1 MKSFLH
7 KGFVVLLAGMIT
19 AATSCMY
26 DGAMPHMA
34 ATRYG
39 GTTMLRPETDTV
51 SYWDGDGMT
60 GSPSVR
66 INLSE
71 QRAYFYKGGKLA
83 GVSAISSG
91 REGLNTVT
99 GHFHIIEKDKHHMS
113 SLYGDY
119 VDAHGNVIQK
129 EIDSS
134 KDPKPPGARFDGA
147 RMPNFMR
154 ITGATGM
161 HEGYLPGYAASH
173 GCIRMP
179 GAMAARF
186 YNSVSVGTPVTIEE

>member
-1 MKSFLH
+1 MKTVFL
-7 KGFVVLLAGMIT
+7 KGFAVLLAGLIT
-19 AATSCMY
+19 VATGCVY
-26 DGAMPHMA
+26 EVPMPRGTP
-34 ATRYG
+34 TRYL
-39 GTTMLRPETDTV
+39 GTTMPRPQTDTV

-66 INLSE
+66 ISLGE
-71 QRAYFYKGGKLA
+71 QCAYFYKGGKLA

-99 GHFHIIEKDKHHMS
+99 GHFHIIEKDKHHTS

-134 KDPKPPGARFDGA
+134 KDPKPAGARFDGA

-179 GAMAARF
+179 GAMAAKF
-186 YNSVSVGTPVTIEE
+186 FNNVSVGTPVTIEE